1 MLEKKN
7 EILKLK
13 AKIEMNL
20 TEPLK
25 AKEAEL
31 KTLEDKYNKN
41 LKSLEELR
49 NIITEK
55 DEVIK
60 KFKSQSS
67 VHSKIIYEFQCLD
80 EENKIRIK
88 DLTDDLSQAK
98 REIKLLQ
105 DDNHRKKHNLEVSV
119 FRLKNLIEKEKDQEM
134 QLKNLQ
140 DQNEILSL
148 KAGIGFEN
156 LTPRPSFSGI
166 ETILQDLPETS
177 KQKVEKLIDY
187 TLSMTSSKHNTKKR
201 IHRMTTKQLTRVGI
215 ELNSEQAD
223 N

>member
-1 MLEKKN
+1 M
-7 EILKLK
+7 EIAKLK

-25 AKEAEL
+25 IKEVEYKVL
-31 KTLEDKYNKN
+31 DEKYNGC

-60 KFKSQSS
+60 KFKIQSS

-88 DLTDDLSQAK
+88 DLTDDLSQANYTLK
-98 REIKLLQ
+98 ILQ
-105 DDNHRKKHNLEVSV
+105 DDNYRKKHNLEVAI
-119 FRLKNLIEKEKDQEM
+119 FRLKCLVEKEKE
-134 QLKNLQ
+134 LETLVKSLEI
-140 DQNEILSL
+140 QNDDLSV
-148 KAGIGFEN
+148 KAGVGFEN
-156 LTPRPSFSGI
+156 LTPRPSFTGI
-166 ETILQDLPETS
+166 ENILVEVPQSSE
-177 KQKVEKLIDY
+177 KKVQKLIEHA
-187 TLSMTSSKHNTKKR
+187 LALNSQSKHNAVHKKKT
-201 IHRMTTKQLTRVGI
+201 IRMTTKHLSKYAI
-215 ELNSEQAD
+215 ESNSEHND